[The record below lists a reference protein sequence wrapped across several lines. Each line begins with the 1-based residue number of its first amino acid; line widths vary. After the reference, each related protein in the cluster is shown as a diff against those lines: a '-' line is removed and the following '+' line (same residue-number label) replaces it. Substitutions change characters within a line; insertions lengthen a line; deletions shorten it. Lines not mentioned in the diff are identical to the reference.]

1 MLYSHNNENDIPYFE
16 HIKMFQELE
25 ENDTVYIIDLVSL
38 DITEEIVSDVD
49 KKTDTETVY
58 GKSFGPK
65 VISQD
70 REFEYTS
77 VGFRIPDVKGGTEH
91 IGIHFGTET
100 NYLNNSDKYIICT
113 TEREAKNIVSIIKAK
128 CNIQINQFKAIFHGA
143 GFNYEPRHYKIR

>member
-1 MLYSHNNENDIPYFE
+1 MLYTHNNEDDIPYFE

-25 ENDTVYIIDLVSL
+25 ENDTVYIVDLVSL
-38 DITEEIVSDVD
+38 NITEEKVTDVD
-49 KKTDTETVY
+49 KKNHTEIVY

-77 VGFRIPDVKGGTEH
+77 IDFKIQDNKKDTKY
-91 IGIHFGTET
+91 INIHFGTET
-100 NYLNNSDKYIICT
+100 NYLSNSDKYIICT
-113 TEREAKNIVSIIKAK
+113 TEREAKNIVSIIHAK
-128 CNIQINQFKAIFHGA
+128 CNIQISQFKSIFNGA